1 MYIFYSIIFICCI
14 ELIYITLTLLR
25 HLFKNQYYV
34 KKKYFIAVAFFFSST
49 YFRCIEFFKNNHKT
63 NITLYIYIP
72 LIALLLLSFVYINID
87 NFKLVFTLD
96 EEMRKNI
103 FANVLTMLF
112 EITVIYFLLK
122 KLNERSSISTSKE
135 FFYQLYEDLLFI
147 ITFLDKHATP
157 KRAIHQFIKK
167 RHLKKMIKSKKDYQ
181 SFLYLSSFYCFDRGS
196 SLSKDVQEY
205 LIIREKLLNTLQSC
219 IYRHENVEISE
230 IEKKLNLAVKLIRE
244 IDSKYKFGTYDAA
257 YNRNTLSDTL
267 LIFDYKKIAH
277 DFHRTAKIL
286 DKASHYKINGFN
298 VLPDI
303 IKKNSNII
311 NYDEHAKML

>member
-1 MYIFYSIIFICCI
+1 MYIFYFIIFICCI
-14 ELIYITLTLLR
+14 ELIYITFSLLR
-25 HLFKNQYYV
+25 HLLKNQYNI
-34 KKKYFIAVAFFFSST
+34 KEKYFMEMAFFFFSI
-49 YFRCIEFFKNNHKT
+49 YFRCIDFFKHNHKT
-63 NITLYIYIP
+63 NIILYIFVP
-72 LIALLLLSFVYINID
+72 LIALLILSFVYINID
-87 NFKLVFTLD
+87 NFKLFFTLD
-96 EEMRKNI
+96 DEMRKNI
-103 FANVLTMLF
+103 FANVLTMVF

-122 KLNERSSISTSKE
+122 KLNEKSSISTSKE
-135 FFYQLYEDLLFI
+135 FFYQLYEDLLSI
-147 ITFLDKHATP
+147 IVFLDKHATP

-167 RHLKKMIKSKKDYQ
+167 RHLKKRIKSEKDYT

-196 SLSKDVQEY
+196 SLSKDIQEY

-219 IYRHENVEISE
+219 IYRPKNAKISE

-244 IDSKYKFGTYDAA
+244 IDSKYKFGTHDAA